1 MIYSLGRILGF
12 FTGFLALW
20 CLSVFLLPFAI
31 VVYAFVRLLRKDDLV
46 DNVVHFDFQKKRF
59 L

>member
-12 FTGFLALW
+12 FTGFLTLW

-31 VVYAFVRLLRKDDLV
+31 VVYAIVRLLRKDDVV